1 MVLIDEVVLAVRR
14 EDSGANPLRQV
25 EGEQLRAGNVQDAVA
40 ELKARRVEDEAILD
54 VSPEGHRLEQA
65 TKSPFDPAR
74 REQVHADR
82 LAVGIEARPARATLG
97 GRPRWA
103 DSLLVDHPAL
113 NFSEWISGRPV
124 GPGCHAR
131 SLHVPMQRAA

>member
-40 ELKARRVEDEAILD
+40 ELKASRVEDEAILD

-82 LAVGIEARPARATLG
+82 LPVGIEARPARETPG
-97 GRPRWA
+97 GRPPSA
-103 DSLLVDHPAL
+103 HSLLVDPPAL
-113 NFSEWISGRPV
+113 NFSEWLSRRLIRPA
-124 GPGCHAR
+124 CRAR
-131 SLHVPMQRAA
+131 